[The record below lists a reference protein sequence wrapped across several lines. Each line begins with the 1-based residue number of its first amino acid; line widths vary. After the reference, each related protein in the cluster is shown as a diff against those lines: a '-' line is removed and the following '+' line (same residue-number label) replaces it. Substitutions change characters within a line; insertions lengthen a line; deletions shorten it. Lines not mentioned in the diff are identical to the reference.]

1 MLFKPLLSLSLELY
15 IGVDTCFI
23 ECGCFV
29 SWNVKKKKKSIEHRC
44 FFKQNEC
51 HILNIVVRK
60 DLKIQLTEDFSPK
73 QMIRLY

>member
-1 MLFKPLLSLSLELY
+1 MWMFR
-15 IGVDTCFI
+15 VM
-23 ECGCFV
+23 EC
-29 SWNVKKKKKSIEHRC
+29 KKKKKSIEHRC